1 MRVDEAIE
9 QLRAAA
15 AALEAEHPDLA
26 ADERAW
32 LDTLDGMTDG
42 LDLAE
47 WLAERVLH
55 LSAMEDAAAE
65 RAKTLHARA
74 RRFAAE
80 QERIKGLILALV
92 DAAGGKKVVRASLTL
107 SPRATAPKLI
117 EVDAAQTPDAFLV
130 QPPPEPNKA
139 AIKDAIKAGQDVP
152 GWQLSNGGRSLAIL
166 TR

>member
-1 MRVDEAIE
+1 MRVDEAIA

-15 AALEAEHPDLA
+15 DMLEAEHPDLA

-47 WLAERVLH
+47 WLAERALH

-65 RAKTLHARA
+65 RAKLLHARA
-74 RRFAAE
+74 RRFGAE
-80 QERIKGLILALV
+80 QDRLKGVILALV
-92 DAAGGKKVVRASLTL
+92 DAAGGKKVVRPSMTL
-107 SPRATAPKLI
+107 SPRATAAKLI
-117 EVDAAQTPDAFLV
+117 EMDAAQTPPSLMRH
-130 QPPPEPNKA
+130 PPPEPDKA
-139 AIKDAIKAGQDVP
+139 AIKAALAQGSDIP
-152 GWQLSNGGRSLAIL
+152 GWALSNGGRTVAIL